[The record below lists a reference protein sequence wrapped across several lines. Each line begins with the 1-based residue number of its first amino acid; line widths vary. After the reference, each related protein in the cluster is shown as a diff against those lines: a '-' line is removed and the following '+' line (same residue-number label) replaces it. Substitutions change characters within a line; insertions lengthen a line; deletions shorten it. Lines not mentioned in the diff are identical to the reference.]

1 MCKFCPLQGLLKVP
15 KQGPPS
21 YWCWNHFSSGYIYIY
36 NYINTYFRCFDE
48 STRTWGLEDRNFKT
62 RRENGKNDHNR
73 LMGVTSAGWDGRDR
87 FQRERER
94 KNINLDNSCIY
105 IYIVCGF
112 DDPLHWKL
120 FPFTGFW
127 MV

>member
-1 MCKFCPLQGLLKVP
+1 
-15 KQGPPS
+15 
-21 YWCWNHFSSGYIYIY
+21 
-36 NYINTYFRCFDE
+36 
-48 STRTWGLEDRNFKT
+48 
-62 RRENGKNDHNR
+62 
-73 LMGVTSAGWDGRDR
+73 MGVTSAGWDGRDR

-94 KNINLDNSCIY
+94 KNI
-105 IYIVCGF
+105 VCGF